1 MELVYNKSKPVA
13 VTGMAFPTGDVNNFV
28 VGSEEGTVY
37 TACRH
42 GRWFLCFLSGE
53 RSRFNLLCKIV
64 YFWRS
69 TMHDF
74 KSISLTNTS
83 VWGPGDLEIFG
94 HAWLLHSL
102 IYTRCSYHSHFLH
115 IPSTSNH
122 GQCTSQRQQP
132 HMLPITMCLHES
144 VPLLST
150 WSSISVSIV

>member
-102 IYTRCSYHSHFLH
+102 IYTRCSYHSHFFAHTINLQSWTMYISETTAPH
-115 IPSTSNH
+115 VAHHYVPS
-122 GQCTSQRQQP
+122 
-132 HMLPITMCLHES
+132 
-144 VPLLST
+144 
-150 WSSISVSIV
+150 WVSPSAFDLV